1 MGKHGDKLYDS
12 LVKIA
17 IGKTNLP
24 NRRHQ
29 AISEPLSIVRARL
42 DVLFASILND
52 LQSTQ
57 NNIKST
63 YNNEEDKKIISI
75 LDHFDNSSSP
85 VNAWRLI
92 KELYGKKKSSNC
104 FIAGDDRLSIWKNH
118 FQSLLN
124 NVFTADTEDLP
135 SYQSYI

>member
-29 AISEPLSIVRARL
+29 ATSEPLSIVRSCS
-42 DVLFASILND
+42 DVLSASIND

-57 NNIKST
+57 NNLKLT
-63 YNNEEDKKIISI
+63 YNNEEDKIT
-75 LDHFDNSSSP
+75 
-85 VNAWRLI
+85 
-92 KELYGKKKSSNC
+92 
-104 FIAGDDRLSIWKNH
+104 GDDRLSIWKNH

-124 NVFTADTEDLP
+124 NRSWLIQKTFL
-135 SYQSYI
+135 SILYLSLM